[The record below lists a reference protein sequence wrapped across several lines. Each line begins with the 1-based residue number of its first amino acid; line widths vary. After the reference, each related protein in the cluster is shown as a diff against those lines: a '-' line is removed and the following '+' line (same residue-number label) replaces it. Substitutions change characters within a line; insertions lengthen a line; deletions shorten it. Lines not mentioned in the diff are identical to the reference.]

1 MRVKESLSCA
11 PFLEEPL
18 FSKENNEPA
27 TCWEGQIPFPRSVV
41 PELLEEEGEGMEQK
55 LHYKMSIKLWK
66 EEKVFGPG
74 ICQLLMGIDET
85 GSMHQAAARMGLAY
99 SKAWKMMKT
108 TEKGLGFALT
118 ERVSGGRRG
127 GGSRLT
133 EEGRNMMEKYQAFES
148 EARQAVDT
156 LFEKYFL

>member
-41 PELLEEEGEGMEQK
+41 PEPLEEEGEGMEQK
-55 LHYKMSIKLWK
+55 LYYKMSIKLWK

-74 ICQLLMGIDET
+74 TCYTLSIRQP
-85 GSMHQAAARMGLAY
+85 
-99 SKAWKMMKT
+99 
-108 TEKGLGFALT
+108 
-118 ERVSGGRRG
+118 GGTKVE
-127 GGSRLT
+127 L
-133 EEGRNMMEKYQAFES
+133 
-148 EARQAVDT
+148 
-156 LFEKYFL
+156 

>member
-55 LHYKMSIKLWK
+55 LKAAEDSALRRMQSISDAKDAVRPYVGEVRANLAQDDAASIFGAALDALGELTGRTAR
-66 EEKVFGPG
+66 EE
-74 ICQLLMGIDET
+74 I
-85 GSMHQAAARMGLAY
+85 
-99 SKAWKMMKT
+99 
-108 TEKGLGFALT
+108 
-118 ERVSGGRRG
+118 VSRIF
-127 GGSRLT
+127 SRFCV
-133 EEGRNMMEKYQAFES
+133 GK
-148 EARQAVDT
+148 
-156 LFEKYFL
+156 